1 MSPKR
6 LWLGFGLA
14 AIVIALDRLSK
25 WWIVEIYDLPGRLS
39 VELTSFFNLTMV
51 WNRGVS
57 FGMFGGDGAFDAW
70 VMAGLSSLVAIA
82 IAVWMTRTK
91 DLLLTLALGLIIG
104 GALGNASDRLIY
116 GAVAD
121 FFDFHVAGWH
131 FWAFNI
137 ADSAI
142 SIGVAL
148 LLWDSVFGTGRQRAS
163 E

>member
-14 AIVIALDRLSK
+14 AVVIALDRLSK
-25 WWIVEIYDLPGRLS
+25 WWVVEIYDLPARLS